1 MSSTD
6 TVALSTAPP
15 TRDLNESGL
24 RNLRSKMADEIN
36 CYTAEDISELA
47 KVKLETLAYWR
58 KHGKGPKPIRF
69 GDAYLY
75 PKNSVMAFI
84 SSLMDTGHGQDEFI
98 KKCI

>member
-1 MSSTD
+1 MSPEDNAAPSPTTPLRSYEST
-6 TVALSTAPP
+6 LS
-15 TRDLNESGL
+15 S
-24 RNLRSKMADEIN
+24 LRSKMADEVN

-75 PKNSVMAFI
+75 PKKSVTEFI
-84 SSLMDTGHGQDEFI
+84 GSLMDTGQDDFI